1 MASIAPHCEATPNG
15 HILSTDGAVRVDGAA
30 CRPGPSPSSKAT
42 RLDGLRAESPSA
54 LQALLTAVGEP
65 PYDIALPNDDPL
77 VAIAHAAGFVP
88 YAHTVVVAR
97 RIDGFRKDPPP
108 RGTKIE
114 PYKNAWAEDFTAAEA
129 AAMADF
135 SFFREVGSPTGFETA
150 EGWGAFFVARQ
161 EERIVGFVQ
170 AEMPSG
176 WINWIGVVPDQRR
189 AGIGRA
195 LVGQIAAAVR
205 DAVGS
210 HIVAEVDD
218 VAENVIFWEKQGFK
232 QRTRTVSLIR
242 RG

>member
-1 MASIAPHCEATPNG
+1 LHHDDEPRRIEHT
-15 HILSTDGAVRVDGAA
+15 LSTDGAVRVDGAA

-42 RLDGLRAESPSA
+42 RLDGLRAESPGA
-54 LQALLTAVGEP
+54 LEALLVAVGEP

-77 VAIAHAAGFVP
+77 VGLVQSTGFAP
-88 YAHTVVVAR
+88 YARTVVVAR
-97 RIDGFRKDPPP
+97 RIDGFRKEPAPP
-108 RGTKIE
+108 GVKLE
-114 PYKNAWAEDFTAAEA
+114 PYKNDWAEQFSAAEA

-150 EGWGAFFVARQ
+150 EGWGTFYVARQ
-161 EERIVGFVQ
+161 GEEIVGFVQ

-189 AGIGRA
+189 RGIGRA
-195 LVGQIAAAVR
+195 LVGQVAIAVR

-218 VAENVIFWEKQGFK
+218 VPENLIFWEKQGFK
-232 QRTRTVSLIR
+232 QRTRTISLIR
-242 RG
+242 RV

>member
-1 MASIAPHCEATPNG
+1 MPSGQT
-15 HILSTDGAVRVDGAA
+15 LSSDGAIRVAGAA
-30 CRPGPSPSSKAT
+30 CRPGPSPSAKAT
-42 RLDGLRAESPSA
+42 RLDGLRAESPGA
-54 LQALLTAVGEP
+54 LEALLAEIGDAPFDV
-65 PYDIALPNDDPL
+65 ALPHDDPL
-77 VAIAHAAGFVP
+77 VGIAQAAGFAP
-88 YAHTVVVAR
+88 YARTVVVAR

-108 RGTKIE
+108 PGTKIE
-114 PYKNAWAEDFTAAEA
+114 VYQNDWAEQFTAAEA
-129 AAMADF
+129 EAMADF

-150 EGWGAFFVARQ
+150 AGWGAFYAARQ
-161 EERIVGFVQ
+161 GDRIVGFVQ

-195 LVGQIAAAVR
+195 LVGQIAVAVR

-218 VAENVIFWEKQGFK
+218 APENVIFWEKQGFK

-242 RG
+242 RV